1 MTSKLRDLSPSHI
14 QDQSRTLTSKILS
27 LPSFVQSKNV
37 SCYLSMPSGEFDTS
51 MLVRE
56 ILRSGKSLFVPRID
70 KTVDGRMDF
79 LQIHSEDDL
88 NSLPAGVWGIK
99 EPDLSYNDKPRA
111 NADEAG
117 LDLILLPG
125 LAFDRS
131 SSRLGHGKGY
141 YDRFITAYTQNDR
154 APPLLVGLALREQL
168 LNSNTIPTAS
178 HDWKMDCIVTDK
190 EYIHRN

>member
-37 SCYLSMPSGEFDTS
+37 SCYLSMPSGEIDTS

-70 KTVDGRMDF
+70 KT
-79 LQIHSEDDL
+79 DDL
-88 NSLPAGVWGIK
+88 DSLPAGVWGIK

-154 APPLLVGLALREQL
+154 PPPLLVGLALGEQL
-168 LNSNTIPTAS
+168 LNPNTIPTAS